1 MKLKYDFVVNEVAEQ
16 YVAVAVG
23 AGLEEFNGFIKM
35 NDVGADIF
43 ELLKNDI
50 TLDEIIAQM
59 LKKYP
64 DATEEEAR
72 ETITQFTDKLIA
84 QGVVE

>member
-1 MKLKYDFVVNEVAEQ
+1 MKLKYQFVVNQVAEQ

-50 TLDEIIAQM
+50 TLDEIISEM

-64 DATEEEAR
+64 DATEDEAR

>member
-64 DATEEEAR
+64 DASEEEAR
-72 ETITQFTDKLIA
+72 GPIKEFTDKLIA
-84 QGVVE
+84 EGVVE

>member
-1 MKLKYDFVVNEVAEQ
+1 MKLKYQFVVNEVADQ

-23 AGLEEFNGFIKM
+23 AGLEAFNGFIKM
-35 NDVGADIF
+35 NDVGSEIF
-43 ELLKNDI
+43 ELLKNEI
-50 TLDEIIAQM
+50 TLDEIVAEM

-72 ETITQFTDKLIA
+72 ETITQFVDKLVE

>member
-1 MKLKYDFVVNEVAEQ
+1 MKLKYNFITNEVAGKI
-16 YVAVAVG
+16 VAVAVG
-23 AGLEEFNGFIKM
+23 ESAGQFNGFIKM
-35 NDVGADIF
+35 NDVGAQIF
-43 ELLKNDI
+43 ELLKNEI
-50 TLDEIIAQM
+50 TLDEIITEM

-72 ETITQFTDKLIA
+72 ETITEFTDKLIA

>member
-1 MKLKYDFVVNEVAEQ
+1 MKLKYDFVVNQVAEQ

-23 AGLEEFNGFIKM
+23 AGLEEFSGFIKM
-35 NDVGADIF
+35 NDVGASIF

-50 TLDEIIAQM
+50 TLDEIITEM

-72 ETITQFTDKLIA
+72 ETITRFTDKLIA
-84 QGVVE
+84 EGVVE

>member
-1 MKLKYDFVVNEVAEQ
+1 MKLKYDFVVNQVAEQ

-23 AGLEEFNGFIKM
+23 AGLEDFNGFIKM
-35 NDVGADIF
+35 NDVGAQIF
-43 ELLKNDI
+43 ELLKNEI
-50 TLDEIIAQM
+50 TLDEIITEM

-72 ETITQFTDKLIA
+72 ETITEFTDKLIA
-84 QGVVE
+84 QGVVA